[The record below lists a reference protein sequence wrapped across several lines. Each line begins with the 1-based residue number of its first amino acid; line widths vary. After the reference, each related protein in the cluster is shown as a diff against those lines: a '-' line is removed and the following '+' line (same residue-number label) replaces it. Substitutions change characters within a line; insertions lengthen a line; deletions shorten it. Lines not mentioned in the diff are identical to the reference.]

1 MHTQNPNSMQLLLHL
16 LLIETVLV
24 YSYISRALLN
34 FFFLILRVTALTNSC
49 QTWAYPRLLLQCG
62 VVMRC
67 EWVCVCMCVLKSC

>member
-34 FFFLILRVTALTNSC
+34 FFFFYSKGHSFN
-49 QTWAYPRLLLQCG
+49 
-62 VVMRC
+62 
-67 EWVCVCMCVLKSC
+67 